1 MEVVKTVFWQRLIS
15 FGAEHC
21 NLKRRPQGWQ
31 LEGTA
36 LALFD
41 EQLGRVIYE
50 VQVDTAWQTYQ
61 VEINMQLDGV
71 ERNLQLNSNKQ
82 GQWRLGD
89 QEIASLNDCM
99 DIDLGVTPSTNTL
112 PIRRLAL
119 PVGGSEAV
127 TAAWVRFPELTVEPL
142 PQRYTRLSATRYRYE
157 SSGGA
162 FVAELEVD
170 ELGMVIDYPKGWQR
184 IAAVMTPAP

>member
-1 MEVVKTVFWQRLIS
+1 MEVVQTVFWQRLIS

-21 NLKRRPQGWQ
+21 NLKRNPEGWA
-31 LEGTA
+31 LEGVA

-41 EQLGRVIYE
+41 RQLGRVTYS
-50 VQVDTAWQTYQ
+50 VLVDTAWQTYRA
-61 VEINMQLDGV
+61 EINMQLDGI
-71 ERNLQLNSNKQ
+71 ERNLHLSSNKQ
-82 GQWRLGD
+82 GQWWLGD
-89 QEIASLNDCM
+89 QEIASLNGCM

-112 PIRRLAL
+112 PIRRLEL
-119 PVGGSEAV
+119 LVSESETV

-142 PQRYTRLSATRYRYE
+142 PQRYSRLSSTRYRYE

-170 ELGMVIDYPKGWQR
+170 EAEYGD
-184 IAAVMTPAP
+184 

>member
-1 MEVVKTVFWQRLIS
+1 MEVVQTVFWQRLIS

-21 NLKRRPQGWQ
+21 NLKRQPEGWQ

-36 LALFD
+36 LVLFD
-41 EQLGRVIYE
+41 RQLGRVGYE
-50 VQVDTAWQTYQ
+50 ILMDEVWRTYR
-61 VEINMQLDGV
+61 VEINMQLDGI

-89 QEIASLNDCM
+89 QEDTSLNGCI

-112 PIRRLAL
+112 PIRRLEL

-142 PQRYTRLSATRYRYE
+142 PQRYTRLSLTRYRYE

-184 IAAVMTPAP
+184 IAAYRTV

>member
-1 MEVVKTVFWQRLIS
+1 MEVVQTVFWQRLIS

-21 NLKRRPQGWQ
+21 NLKRRPEGWE
-31 LEGTA
+31 LEGIA

-41 EQLGRVIYE
+41 QQLGRVTYS
-50 VQVDTAWQTYQ
+50 VLVDTTWRTYR
-61 VEINMQLDGV
+61 VEINMQLDGI
-71 ERNLQLNSNKQ
+71 ERNLQLSSNTQ

-89 QEIASLNDCM
+89 QEIASLNGCI

-112 PIRRLAL
+112 PIRRLEL

-127 TAAWVRFPELTVEPL
+127 TAAWIRFPELTVEML
-142 PQRYTRLSATRYRYE
+142 PQRYTRLSASRYRYE

-162 FVAELEVD
+162 FVADLEVD
-170 ELGMVIDYPKGWQR
+170 SLGMVIDYPKGWQR
-184 IAAVMTPAP
+184 IAAYTGV

>member
-15 FGAEHC
+15 YGAEHC
-21 NLKRRPQGWQ
+21 NLKRHSEGWQ

-41 EQLGRVIYE
+41 QQLGRVSYE
-50 VQVDTAWQTYQ
+50 VWVDPAWRTYR
-61 VEINMQLDGV
+61 VEVTMQLDV
-71 ERNLQLNSNKQ
+71 IERNLQLNRNKQ

-89 QEIASLNDCM
+89 REIASLAGCI

-184 IAAVMTPAP
+184 IAAYMAA